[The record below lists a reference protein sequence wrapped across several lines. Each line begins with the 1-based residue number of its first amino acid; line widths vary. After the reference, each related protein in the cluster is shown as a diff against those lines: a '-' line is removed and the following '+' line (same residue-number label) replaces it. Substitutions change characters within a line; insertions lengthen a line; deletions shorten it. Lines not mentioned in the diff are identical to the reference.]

1 MVGVPSY
8 QTRGDTSLNSVLDL
22 FGEVGQVQVVRNHPY
37 YKHPMSG
44 ITVMRDLSIPLNLG
58 LYLAESEQRTAAIIT
73 DIKIDGF
80 LCRCGLAVLVETL
93 PGANPDNVEKAIQNL
108 QAVEKRGLNTYLK
121 RTEEERLEEDS
132 MFRSFESSLNRI
144 LDDCLYGMGA
154 SITWTKEPKYAC
166 NCSVEKVW
174 RALRLLP
181 QSDIVELI
189 ETQNSVE
196 VGRLTGTSSYVMLVN
211 FSI

>member
-8 QTRGDTSLNSVLDL
+8 QARGGTSLNSVKEL
-22 FGEVGQVQVVRNHPY
+22 FGEIGQVQVVRNHPY
-37 YKHPMSG
+37 YKQPMSG

-58 LYLAESEQRTAAIIT
+58 FYLAESEQRTAAMIT
-73 DIKIDGF
+73 DIKIDGS

-93 PGANPDNVEKAIQNL
+93 PGADPDNVEKAIQNL
-108 QAVEKRGLNTYLK
+108 QTVEKRGLSTYLK
-121 RTEEERLEEDS
+121 RTDEERLEEDS
-132 MFRSFESSLNRI
+132 MFRSFESTLNRI
-144 LDDCLYGMGA
+144 LNDCLDGMGA
-154 SITWTKEPKYAC
+154 SITWSKEPSYAC

-181 QSDIVELI
+181 KSDIAELI

-196 VGRLTGTSSYVMLVN
+196 VRTN
-211 FSI
+211 E